1 MHSTGP
7 YSLRWRGTWL
17 YTRWLWTD
25 AGTRSAKPRLAVPQG
40 LVSLY
45 TWGTYLTSGAPV
57 KTGLKTFFFLCS
69 YSKKFLK
76 FNPDRTHVTYT
87 YYSVRARAL
96 KSWYQLQ
103 WVPLPQKG
111 YPSGAYGIMNGMGRD
126 TSMLCHTRCDE
137 RKNRYP
143 PSKPSYG
150 FPCLWKGKQVV
161 LSGRVDGIGPEA
173 ANGWCFRCISK
184 GKQVIHGYSWWY
196 GPWYVDVMKYS

>member
-25 AGTRSAKPRLAVPQG
+25 AGTPSAKPRLAVPQG

-45 TWGTYLTSGAPV
+45 TWARTWPV
-57 KTGLKTFFFLCS
+57 EHLLRQVSRPFFLCT

-103 WVPLPQKG
+103 WVPLPQEG

-143 PSKPSYG
+143 PVNHHMDS
-150 FPCLWKGKQVV
+150 LA
-161 LSGRVDGIGPEA
+161 SGRVSKWFYRV
-173 ANGWCFRCISK
+173 GW
-184 GKQVIHGYSWWY
+184 
-196 GPWYVDVMKYS
+196 MA